1 LLFHL
6 FSSSF
11 LTSEQAV
18 ISTEMSA
25 GCAEIVRSILRPY
38 TENWTETDVDYA
50 EMFLDFVHASPTESE
65 RQLYDMSEQIIARGN
80 EVLDDLALY
89 GDGPREAAVQAL
101 REGSDSE
108 KVDCAHTMEPYI
120 RRIKEAY
127 SVSKNIQQ
135 VLPKLLWE
143 LCSGPLPPLEQ
154 LESRQALLRQ
164 FTTLVVFAMRFD
176 EMKVRN
182 PSMINHFSIY
192 RRLTSTINALSH
204 SQDIKMDND
213 VTWFLATANSMTDVL
228 YKTTESFIYESAMLP
243 KENTIDTLYTIVRLS
258 CAILSSPSSS
268 PLSMDTRLFV
278 QRVLVGCVLLFDS
291 VHPQGSFSRES
302 IIDMRSIINVLS
314 KDENHKKQLLHPLLI
329 QVNQTKKAPV
339 SPKVRQMLQ
348 SV

>member
-1 LLFHL
+1 IRTSNSRFHIE
-6 FSSSF
+6 SN
-11 LTSEQAV
+11 TK
-18 ISTEMSA
+18 MSA
-25 GCAEIVRSILRPY
+25 GCAEIVRSMLRPN
-38 TENWTETDVDYA
+38 TENWTETDVDYGD
-50 EMFLDFVHASPTESE
+50 MFLDFVHTPPSDQEKL
-65 RQLYDMSEQIIARGN
+65 LYDLSQQIIMRGN

-89 GDGPREAAVQAL
+89 GEGPREAAVQAL
-101 REGSDSE
+101 REGSDQE
-108 KVDCAHTMEPYI
+108 KKECALTMEPYI
-120 RRIKEAY
+120 RRIKEAFA
-127 SVSKNIQQ
+127 VSKNIQQ

-143 LCSGPLPPLEQ
+143 LCCGPLPPIEQ

-192 RRLTSTINALSH
+192 RRLTSTIESLNTA
-204 SQDIKMDND
+204 QDIQMDND

-228 YKTTESFIYESAMLP
+228 YKTTESFIYESEILP

-258 CAILSSPSSS
+258 CSILSSPSSS
-268 PLSMDTRLFV
+268 PLSIETRLFI

-291 VHPQGSFSRES
+291 VHPQGSFSRDS

-314 KDENHKKQLLHPLLI
+314 KDEQHKKQLLHPLVI
-329 QVNQTKKAPV
+329 QVNQIRKSPV